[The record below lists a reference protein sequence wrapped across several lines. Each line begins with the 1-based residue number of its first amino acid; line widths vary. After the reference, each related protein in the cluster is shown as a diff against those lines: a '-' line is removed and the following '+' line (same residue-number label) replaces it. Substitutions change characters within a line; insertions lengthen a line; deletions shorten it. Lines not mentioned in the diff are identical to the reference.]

1 VVSSP
6 NRQLHAQFRHLIS
19 DGGTA
24 GGLED
29 RVELMQAIRVASV
42 QDSLTL
48 DSLMLNAFFDQRRSL
63 QKTQAI
69 QQELRA
75 VVEKMSRPP
84 WHPGW
89 LLQVREEEG
98 RPRALVHCNGSI
110 RLVEYGE
117 GVDPESLAT
126 GAAVFLS
133 QEQNVVMAGG
143 PDDLMHCG
151 ETAFFDRHTPDG
163 RLVVKQRDE
172 EIVVHAASSLD
183 PDSLGSG
190 DEVRFDRRACLA
202 FERIESGAS
211 EQYLVDEVADVG
223 PESVGGQD
231 DALEKLLNALTAKLV
246 EPELAARYGVEGR
259 RSILLTGPPGCGK
272 TSMARVAA
280 SEISRLSGRR
290 CRFFVVKPGEWESPW
305 VGEAQANIRK
315 CFRALDEAAGTGT
328 AVLFLD
334 DVEAVGRHRGGVSS
348 HHSDKFTAAWLAELD
363 GFADRGEVAVVSA
376 TNRKDLIDAALL
388 ERLSDVEIPVPRP
401 DLRGAARIFEI
412 HLSEKVPVHPDGSV
426 AAETR
431 REIVE
436 TAVSRL
442 YAPNADG
449 ACCVLHFRDG
459 KTRPVRARDLLSGRV
474 IEQICRSAR
483 DAAFVRHCAGGAAGV
498 RVSDMERAVA
508 DATQRLSTTLTRHNA
523 HQYLDDL
530 PQDMDVVRVETPR
543 RQVTR
548 PIRYLN
554 TARGVDE
561 R

>member
-1 VVSSP
+1 MAPSP
-6 NRQLHAQFRHLIS
+6 NQQLHAQFKRLIS
-19 DGGTA
+19 EDRVA
-24 GGLED
+24 GGLQD
-29 RVELMQAIRVASV
+29 RVELMQAMRSASA
-42 QDSLTL
+42 QDSITL
-48 DSLMLNAFFDQRRSL
+48 DSLMLGAFFDQRHL
-63 QKTQAI
+63 LKKTQDI

-89 LLQVREEEG
+89 LLRALEAEG
-98 RPRALVHCNGSI
+98 RPRALVHCNGSV
-110 RLVEYGE
+110 RLVEYGDD
-117 GVDPESLAT
+117 VDPESLAS

-133 QEQNVVMAGG
+133 QEQNIVMAGA

-151 ETAFFDRHTPDG
+151 ETAFFDRQTTDG

-172 EIVVHAASSLD
+172 EIIVDAANSLD
-183 PDSLGSG
+183 PDSLSPG
-190 DEVRFDRRACLA
+190 DEVRFDHRVYLA
-202 FERIESGAS
+202 FERIETAAGK
-211 EQYLVDEVADVG
+211 QYLVDEMVDVG
-223 PESVGGQD
+223 PELVGGQD
-231 DALEKLLNALTAKLV
+231 RALEDLLNALTAKLV
-246 EPELAARYGVEGR
+246 APELAASYEVGGR
-259 RSILLTGPPGCGK
+259 RSILLSGPPGCGK

-290 CRFFVVKPGEWESPW
+290 CQFFVVKPGEWESPW

-315 CFRALDEAAGTGT
+315 CFQALDEAAGKGM

-334 DVEAVGRHRGGVSS
+334 DVEAVGRHRGGATS
-348 HHSDKFTAAWLAELD
+348 HHADKFTAAWLAELD

-412 HLSEKVPVHPDGSV
+412 HLGEKVPVHPDGSA

-442 YAPNADG
+442 FAPNAEG
-449 ACCVLHFRDG
+449 ACCMLHFRDG
-459 KTRPVRARDLLSGRV
+459 KTRSVSARELLSGRF

-483 DAAFVRHCAGGAAGV
+483 DAAFVRHVAGGTAGV
-498 RVSDMERAVA
+498 RVADMEKAVS
-508 DATQRLSTTLTRHNA
+508 DGIERLSTTLTRHNVRA
-523 HQYLDDL
+523 YLDDL
-530 PQDMDVVRVETPR
+530 PEDDDVVRVETPR
-543 RQVTR
+543 CQVRR
-548 PIRYLN
+548 PTRYLN
-554 TARGVDE
+554 SE
-561 R
+561 